1 MFAWRKNTIHI
12 FVDTPRIFIIAKF
25 SIRKPGSSSVLIIRA
40 MMKIRIESF
49 AIIKIRGVSTKI

>member
-12 FVDTPRIFIIAKF
+12 FVNTQRIFIIAKF

-40 MMKIRIESF
+40 DRKLCN
-49 AIIKIRGVSTKI
+49 KKK